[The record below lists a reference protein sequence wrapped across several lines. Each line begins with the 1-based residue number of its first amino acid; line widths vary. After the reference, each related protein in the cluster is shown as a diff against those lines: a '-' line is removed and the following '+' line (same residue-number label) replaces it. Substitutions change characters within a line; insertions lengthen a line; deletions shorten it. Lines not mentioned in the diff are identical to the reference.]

1 LAKKKKRVE
10 PKYVPTKHQLS
21 KWQRQKRI
29 RRIIVIAAAAFLA
42 GIIGWVGYGYYKS
55 EIEPLKEI
63 VIEVNNASF
72 NMDYYVK
79 TFDAYT
85 KGMEPSLLYYMP
97 DIITNQIVQD
107 ELIRQGANNSLGIE
121 VTDKEID
128 KKIEEDKLPK
138 DKIYCDI
145 VAVGLLGEKIQEY
158 FASALPDTME
168 QAHVQVMLVESQ
180 EVADAVMA
188 KIESSGNFTA
198 PIDEFSCNSQT
209 EGDLGWLPQELM
221 PNPLIEELAFSIKPG
236 ELGKVYDESTTKD
249 IGYWLIEVTD
259 KNEEKGIKVRAM
271 LLGNKTEADE
281 VKAKLAGGNF
291 TALAKEYS
299 QHDSK
304 DDGGE
309 LGWLKQ
315 GDMNSETF
323 DETAFSLPLNEIS
336 EPVQDKTIQ
345 TAGGYWIVKVL
356 AREERELEEVAKTE
370 LVQKA
375 LNEWFQE
382 QWESSIINDYID
394 AEKRAWAVNRVL
406 KGRTAS

>member
-1 LAKKKKRVE
+1 
-10 PKYVPTKHQLS
+10 
-21 KWQRQKRI
+21 
-29 RRIIVIAAAAFLA
+29 
-42 GIIGWVGYGYYKS
+42 
-55 EIEPLKEI
+55 
-63 VIEVNNASF
+63 
-72 NMDYYVK
+72 
-79 TFDAYT
+79 
-85 KGMEPSLLYYMP
+85 
-97 DIITNQIVQD
+97 
-107 ELIRQGANNSLGIE
+107 
-121 VTDKEID
+121 
-128 KKIEEDKLPK
+128 LPK